1 MLAGDKDKSVLSGLP
16 GGVGV
21 EGDSRRESCT
31 SAHLKENSFFLQTA
45 SLMSVA
51 CGHLA

>member
-21 EGDSRRESCT
+21 EGDSSRESCT
-31 SAHLKENSFFLQTA
+31 SAHLKENNFFQTA